1 MPPFMSSEH
10 WNILQ
15 TYWETDKARKKSKTA
30 SENRCSDQGG
40 LGKHVHTAGSTPFIK
55 IKYDMVH
62 ILSEC

>member
-15 TYWETDKARKKSKTA
+15 TYWGTEKARKKSKTA

-62 ILSEC
+62 IFSEC